1 MQLINVNE
9 LKAHPQ
15 NDYYFDDIQGDNWN
29 EFKKSIGSSGVI
41 EPIVIT
47 QEKMIVSGHQRV
59 RACRELN
66 IQEIG
71 CKVKIYDNGEGEIL
85 RDLIET
91 NLRQRGIGNTNPI
104 KFGRCIKALE
114 ECYGVRQ
121 GSARRKVED
130 TMLPQLTQ
138 ENLAENLDISK
149 QSLKEYKKLLTL
161 IPELQELVET
171 GQVSAS
177 TGSRVWAKM
186 PQEEQEKFFNE
197 IGKNKVSELTQKETQ
212 ELLEK
217 LKSETQEKEE
227 LKENNKILNNK
238 ILEMQSK
245 QQEKEELVAQ
255 LKLLEERLRVQS
267 TNKATKTEYIEKV
280 PDDYHE
286 IKSNLHRYGDLDR
299 QYHSLLLD
307 KQNKEKQIEEL
318 KKEISEIK
326 ITPEDLEYDNKL
338 KNNVIFFMNGINEFI
353 KEYGGYIW
361 LADHKDE
368 LKPREKE
375 LYAKAVSAIWSW
387 SENLKQQIND

>member
-1 MQLINVNE
+1 MQIFNVNE
-9 LKAHPQ
+9 LKPHPQ
-15 NDYYFDDIQGDNWN
+15 NDYYFDDIQGDNWK
-29 EFKKSIGSSGVI
+29 EFKKSIETSGVI

-59 RACRELN
+59 RACKELN

-71 CKVKIYDNGEGEIL
+71 CKVKIYDNGDGEIL

-114 ECYGVRQ
+114 EYYKIGHGGDRKSNPTMSDLKSQSELAKDIGVSQ
-121 GSARRKVED
+121 D
-130 TMLPQLTQ
+130 TL
-138 ENLAENLDISK
+138 NNH
-149 QSLKEYKKLLTL
+149 KKLLTL

-177 TGSRVWAKM
+177 TGSRVWARM
-186 PQEEQEKFFNE
+186 SQEEQEKFFNE
-197 IGKNKVSELTQKETQ
+197 IGKSKISELTQKETQ
-212 ELLEK
+212 ELLEI
-217 LKSETQEKEE
+217 LNRETQEKEE

-267 TNKATKTEYIEKV
+267 TNKATKTEYIEKI

-286 IKSNLHRYGDLDR
+286 IKSNLHRYGDLDK